1 MRRDSVGSYLVWLV
15 LVNKTWFADIK
26 YTLGCSS
33 CLGEGE
39 KERRTEEGGRGGE
52 GEFSEMPTG
61 ELEKCG
67 ADFVD
72 EAPTLID
79 SDTLSPEEAFGL

>member
-39 KERRTEEGGRGGE
+39 KERRTEEGGREGE
-52 GEFSEMPTG
+52 GEDG
-61 ELEKCG
+61 EK
-67 ADFVD
+67 
-72 EAPTLID
+72 
-79 SDTLSPEEAFGL
+79 AFRRCLQESWKNVGQIL